1 MSRIYLSYDPEQRL
15 LLPPDMRD
23 WLPEGHLALFIS
35 DVVDELDLSAIVRH
49 YESGDGRG
57 RPPYHPLM
65 MVKLLVYG
73 YCIGKVS
80 SRKLEKAT
88 YEHVAFRVLA
98 CNQHPDHD
106 SLANFRQLHLQEL
119 AGLFVQVL
127 KMCERTGLVK
137 LGHVAIDGSKLR
149 ANASKHKAMS
159 YDRMC
164 EKEEQL
170 VAEVARLL
178 KEAKET
184 DAAEDQRYGKGV
196 GGDELPAELAR
207 RESRLRKIREAK
219 ASLEAEAKEQ
229 AKAAAAAVEAKLA
242 ARKQRE
248 EETGKKTP
256 GRVPQ
261 VVNVE
266 EAKPEPKAQRNF
278 TDPESRIMK
287 DGATGSFEQSYN
299 AQIAVD
305 DTAQIIVA
313 ATLTQAANDK
323 QQLVP
328 VLAEVKLNV
337 GRLPEKVT
345 ADSGYFS
352 AAAVTNE
359 ALSSVDLYV
368 TPDSGKQTEE
378 ELATESPPPTE
389 LELDVKARMRGKVKS
404 ASGREIYKQ
413 RKMIVEPVFGQVK
426 EVRGFRRF
434 SFRGLQK
441 NEAEWSLIC
450 LTHNLLKLFRR
461 GSWLATRSRSNAGAL
476 LKRVWPSGGTLWT
489 RNSLFQRTT
498 FAV

>member
-1 MSRIYLSYDPEQRL
+1 L
-15 LLPPDMRD
+15 RD

-35 DVVDELDLSAIVRH
+35 DMVDELDLSGIVRH
-49 YESGDGRG
+49 YEKGDGRG

-80 SRKLEKAT
+80 SRKLEQAT
-88 YEHVAFRVLA
+88 YEDVAFRVLA

-106 SLANFRQLHLQEL
+106 SIANFRQLHLGEL

-127 KMCERTGLVK
+127 KMCERAGLVK

-170 VAEVARLL
+170 RAEVERLL
-178 KEAKET
+178 KEAAET
-184 DAAEDQRYGKGV
+184 DAAEDKRYGKGV
-196 GGDELPAELAR
+196 RGDELPAELAR

-242 ARKQRE
+242 ERKQRE
-248 EETGKKTP
+248 EETGKKTR

-261 VVNVE
+261 AVNVE
-266 EAKPEPKAQRNF
+266 EAKPEAKAQRNF

-299 AQIAVD
+299 GQIAVD
-305 DTAQIIVA
+305 SQAQIIVA

-328 VLAEVKLNV
+328 VLAEVKTNV

-352 AAAVTNE
+352 TAAVTSE

-368 TPDSGKQTEE
+368 TPDGSKKTEQVE
-378 ELATESPPPTE
+378 EGCTESPSATE
-389 LELDVKARMRGKVKS
+389 LDQDVQTRMREKLKS
-404 ASGREIYKQ
+404 ESGRTVYKQ
-413 RKMIVEPVFGQVK
+413 RKMIVEPVFGQIK

-434 SFRGLQK
+434 SFRGLHK

-450 LTHNLLKLFRR
+450 LTHNLLKLFR
-461 GSWLATRSRSNAGAL
+461 GKSCLQPA
-476 LKRVWPSGGTLWT
+476 
-489 RNSLFQRTT
+489 
-498 FAV
+498 